1 VTGLLSKMGE
11 DGKADRGI
19 GTGPSADSHFDYAL
33 S

>member
-11 DGKADRGI
+11 DGKADRAVSI
-19 GTGPSADSHFDYAL
+19 ALSADGRFDYAL